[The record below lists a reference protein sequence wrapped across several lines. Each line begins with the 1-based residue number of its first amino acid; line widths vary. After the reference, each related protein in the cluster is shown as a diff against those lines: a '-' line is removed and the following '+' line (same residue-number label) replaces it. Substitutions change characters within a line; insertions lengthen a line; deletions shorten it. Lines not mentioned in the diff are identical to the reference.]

1 MIWVVG
7 ISEAVI
13 VDHNELLHDDNL
25 GNVLRYECSSVGFK
39 MVKSLYT
46 DSTFEIVK
54 MHPQP

>member
-1 MIWVVG
+1 MVG

-13 VDHNELLHDDNL
+13 LDHNELLHDDNL